1 MAERE
6 VGRNEQTNAKEF
18 DVAAVPREEKGRS
31 SFVGRKNME
40 SLSRDRPVAGG
51 VKVHPDYWFSYW
63 LGWIKGGACV
73 GSLSTLHGVKRPG
86 VDDSIKACSRSNDR
100 YRKPKAK
107 PLGFPLPSLIYCNTA

>member
-51 VKVHPDYWFSYW
+51 VKVHPDYRFS
-63 LGWIKGGACV
+63 I
-73 GSLSTLHGVKRPG
+73 GSAGSKVELVWDPFLPCMELSALK
-86 VDDSIKACSRSNDR
+86 
-100 YRKPKAK
+100 
-107 PLGFPLPSLIYCNTA
+107 